1 MDYDAVHM
9 KSGDYTK
16 MRRDYAPFYQQIYV
30 QNRSTIE
37 IRFMEKMSALA
48 QKENEIDDIRVRAA
62 PVCTRKNGN
71 VVFESNS
78 AGAG

>member
-16 MRRDYAPFYQQIYV
+16 MRRNYTFFYQQIYV

-37 IRFMEKMSALA
+37 IRFLEKMSALA
-48 QKENEIDDIRVRAA
+48 QNEYEFDDIRARAA
-62 PVCTRKNGN
+62 PVCTRKTGN
-71 VVFESNS
+71 VVFESNN